1 MAWGVPKIGASLVD
15 ATGNFTLAEP
25 AGVAQGD
32 LMIACVAWRGN
43 AAITPPAGWTQVVAP
58 QNSGDTDTT
67 NGIASGG
74 MWYIVRG
81 ASAPAL
87 TFTRTAGDV
96 AICRIVSYSGGAAL
110 PLDAATGA
118 TLGAA
123 NVTVTTAS
131 ITTAA
136 AGELIVAMTSGGDN
150 YSVSAFDAATDP
162 TTASGATDTTTTPT
176 DGTWLERSDVTTT
189 TGADGS
195 LGIADAVRATAGAT
209 GTIQATMSG
218 AGRSVMIAA
227 AFKLQV
233 APTVAL
239 NTPNDAATGVSTT
252 PNLLFTGTDTNAD
265 EIEYQVQVHT
275 DNTFSA
281 WNVTTAVYLQEISV
295 NAKETDPQGLFF
307 KPDGTKMYTIGKNGD
322 TVDEYDLS
330 TAWNVTTA
338 VYLQEISVNAKEIIP
353 TGLFFKPDGTKMYT
367 IGADGVT
374 VDEYDLSTAWNVTTA
389 AYLQEIDVSARE
401 TDPHDVFFKP
411 DGTKMYTIGQTDVS
425 VDEYDLSTAWNV
437 TTAVY
442 LQEISVAAKETNPT
456 GLFFKPDG
464 TKMYTI
470 GSNDDSV
477 DEYDLSTPW
486 NVTTAVYLQE
496 ISVAAKET
504 SPQGLFFKPD
514 GTKMYTIGNVG
525 DSVDEYDLS
534 AALINKLS
542 VTPDATFAGTG
553 DPHPWPSG
561 NQVTYTV
568 QAADTLTANTTYYW
582 RVRGLDP
589 LGSNSYGA
597 WSATRSFTTTATIHP
612 PFPRRI
618 ITLWR

>member
-15 ATGNFTLAEP
+15 ATGDFTLAEP

-96 AICRIVSYSGGAAL
+96 AICRIVSYSGGAAT

-118 TLGAA
+118 TLGAV
-123 NVTVTTAS
+123 NITVTTAS
-131 ITTAA
+131 ITTAE

-162 TTASGATDTTTTPT
+162 TTASGATDTTTAPT
-176 DGTWLERSDVTTT
+176 DGTWLERSDVATT

-265 EIEYQVQVHT
+265 EIEYQVQLHT
-275 DNTFSA
+275 VNTYYFNGSDA
-281 WNVTTAVYLQEISV
+281 A
-295 NAKETDPQGLFF
+295 ATDPDAVWTNDANAFDGLTTTSASVATT
-307 KPDGTKMYTIGKNGD
+307 G
-322 TVDEYDLS
+322 S
-330 TAWNVTTA
+330 TASNFLLAEGTNAPTTGSTITQVRA
-338 VYLQEISVNAKEIIP
+338 RIYATTTSDDLNPNMEAAIYTNALGELLGSPQKS
-353 TGLFFKPDGTKMYT
+353 GLEG
-367 IGADGVT
+367 
-374 VDEYDLSTAWNVTTA
+374 W
-389 AYLQEIDVSARE
+389 
-401 TDPHDVFFKP
+401 
-411 DGTKMYTIGQTDVS
+411 
-425 VDEYDLSTAWNV
+425 
-437 TTAVY
+437 
-442 LQEISVAAKETNPT
+442 
-456 GLFFKPDG
+456 
-464 TKMYTI
+464 
-470 GSNDDSV
+470 GSWAT
-477 DEYDLSTPW
+477 LSTPSGDW
-486 NVTTAVYLQE
+486 TWQKINDLEVKVYRVGGILPLTSNAFRVEVEVTAV
-496 ISVAAKET
+496 
-504 SPQGLFFKPD
+504 
-514 GTKMYTIGNVG
+514 
-525 DSVDEYDLS
+525 
-534 AALINKLS
+534 LIDKLS

-568 QAADTLTANTTYYW
+568 QAGDVLAANTTYYW

-597 WSATRSFTTTATIHP
+597 WSATRSFTTTAVAAQ
-612 PFPRRI
+612 RSI
-618 ITLWR
+618 IVRQAVNRASTY